1 MRNFATMSANLK
13 NWSIFLI
20 LSIIWGTTLFWQ
32 KLALREVGPFTTVA
46 FRFFFAFFLLFA
58 VVRLKGLA
66 LPTTRRAWLEL
77 LVVSIVYSVLPVL
90 LGAIAGT
97 RIDSGLGSAL
107 GATTPL
113 FVVILMLFTREEK
126 ISAQKWIGTLLGFF
140 GMLVIIGLDV
150 FTKVG
155 NNDALGQLIMV
166 GSALGNA
173 IAMLITHR
181 MLSRMDGR
189 VQALALVFFADLIM
203 WPITFAVERVT
214 VPTHIEGWAGLL
226 WLGLLA
232 SGVANILWFDLLKD
246 WGATRAGMIAYS
258 IPIIGLVAGA
268 LLGEVITPNLALGAV
283 LVLIG
288 IALVNGVI
296 RLPVQAKEAID

>member
-1 MRNFATMSANLK
+1 
-13 NWSIFLI
+13 
-20 LSIIWGTTLFWQ
+20 
-32 KLALREVGPFTTVA
+32 
-46 FRFFFAFFLLFA
+46 
-58 VVRLKGLA
+58 
-66 LPTTRRAWLEL
+66 
-77 LVVSIVYSVLPVL
+77 
-90 LGAIAGT
+90 
-97 RIDSGLGSAL
+97 
-107 GATTPL
+107 
-113 FVVILMLFTREEK
+113 
-126 ISAQKWIGTLLGFF
+126 
-140 GMLVIIGLDV
+140 
-150 FTKVG
+150 
-155 NNDALGQLIMV
+155 MV